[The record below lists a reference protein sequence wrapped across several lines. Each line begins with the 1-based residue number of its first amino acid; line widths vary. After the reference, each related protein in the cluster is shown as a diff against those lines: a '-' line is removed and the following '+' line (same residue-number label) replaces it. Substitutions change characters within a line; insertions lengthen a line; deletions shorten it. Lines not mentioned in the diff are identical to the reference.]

1 MASHAHDTV
10 PHGAVVYMLDTAGV
24 RKLEPNIACLEAIY
38 SPNTGIVS
46 YRAVALRLAEL
57 ILQSASTKS
66 VHRAIRTGF
75 DVRSF
80 ERIAQQSSQAQG
92 ASITGIAD
100 NGLIRLSSAS
110 GEVVLARH
118 VILAAGAY
126 AGKRHIYAAVFY
138 LCMSCTSHVVIALFS
153 SPDEVAQRAGGS
165 ADPQIIPFRGS
176 YLRLKPQYRHLVQ
189 RNVYPVPDPR
199 VSLISSVIRLFML
212 RV

>member
-10 PHGAVVYMLDTAGV
+10 PHAAVVYMLDTAGV
-24 RKLEPNIACLEAIY
+24 LKLEPNIACLEAIY

-110 GEVVLARH
+110 GEVVGAGLLRGRGEQGRRLRAEVCAVASLGERH
-118 VILAAGAY
+118 
-126 AGKRHIYAAVFY
+126 
-138 LCMSCTSHVVIALFS
+138 
-153 SPDEVAQRAGGS
+153 QRA
-165 ADPQIIPFRGS
+165 A
-176 YLRLKPQYRHLVQ
+176 H
-189 RNVYPVPDPR
+189 
-199 VSLISSVIRLFML
+199 SVDWGC
-212 RV
+212 